1 MIEQIRSFIAFEL
14 DDQQKRALAD
24 LQSRLKRDHDSNAI
38 RWVVAGN
45 IHLTLKF
52 LGNVAAD
59 KQLALQ
65 NAVATACAGTPPFVL
80 KLNGVGA
87 FPNVNRPNVVWVG
100 VEGDVGTAIKLAQK
114 IDQACTALGFP
125 REERAFSP
133 HLTLGRVKRDASSR
147 ERQQIGE
154 MLAKAQ
160 ARDLG
165 ECRIECV
172 SIMKSELKPNGSVY
186 SKLAVIDLK

>member
-1 MIEQIRSFIAFEL
+1 MIEQIRSFIAIEFDNE
-14 DDQQKRALAD
+14 QKRALAD

-65 NAVATACAGTPPFVL
+65 NAVAAACAGTPPFVL

-125 REERAFSP
+125 REERALSP

-147 ERQQIGE
+147 ERQQISE

-165 ECRIECV
+165 ECRIERV
-172 SIMKSELKPNGSVY
+172 SIMKSELKPSGSVY

>member
-1 MIEQIRSFIAFEL
+1 MIEQIRSFIAIEFDNE
-14 DDQQKRALAD
+14 QKRALAD
-24 LQSRLKRDHDSNAI
+24 LQSRLKREHGSNAI

-65 NAVATACAGTPPFVL
+65 NAVAAACAGTPPFVL

-125 REERAFSP
+125 REERALSP

-147 ERQQIGE
+147 ERQQISE

-165 ECRIECV
+165 ECRIERV
-172 SIMKSELKPNGSVY
+172 SIMKSELKPSGSVY